1 MSKRRSFGYA
11 AAVALALGATTSAD
25 ALTIILNNAGGVEEG
40 TAAYRGFKAA
50 ARFWESVLTDDVTMN
65 LSVGFLDSSSFSNP
79 NVLGTASSSSGSKTQ
94 VSWRAALAA
103 DATTSLDAIAVANL
117 ANFSNSNVRLN
128 YTVQKALGL
137 YTGSATATDAT
148 IRFNNGKAFDFDTR
162 NGFES
167 VATDFVSVALHEMG
181 HALGFT
187 SATSEFSTSASRPSN
202 TDMFR
207 YKDGAWDMTW
217 GGNPYFSID
226 GGATPLFG
234 NSYFT
239 PGSDGFQPSHWL
251 EGDRIHDGVS
261 CTQLLEPQI
270 GVMDPTGGICQ
281 LGIVTAN
288 DLALFD
294 AIGWDLNM
302 DILADP
308 NWSMSTAQIM
318 ASYAASVPE
327 PATWALMI
335 FGFGT
340 IGSAMRR
347 RPRTTMRFP

>member
-1 MSKRRSFGYA
+1 MSKPRTFGYA
-11 AAVALALGATTSAD
+11 AAVVLALGSATGAD
-25 ALTIILNNAGGVEEG
+25 ALTIVLNNTGGVEAG
-40 TAAYRGFKAA
+40 TAAYRGFKVA
-50 ARFWESVLTDDVTMN
+50 ARFWESVLNDNVTMN
-65 LSVGFLDSSSFSNP
+65 LNVGFNSTGFGP
-79 NVLGTASSSSGSKTQ
+79 TVLGTASSAAGNKTQ
-94 VSWRAALAA
+94 AAWRAALIG
-103 DATTSLDAIAVANL
+103 DATTPLDAIATANL
-117 ANFSNSNVRLN
+117 ANFSNANVRLN
-128 YTVQKALGL
+128 TSVQKALGL
-137 YTGSATATDAT
+137 FTGNLAASDAT
-148 IRFNNGKAFDFDTR
+148 IRFNSAQSFDFDTR
-162 NGFES
+162 DGFQS
-167 VATDFVSVALHEMG
+167 IASDFVAVAVHEMG

-239 PGSDGFQPSHWL
+239 PGDDGRQPSHWRD
-251 EGDRIHDGVS
+251 GARIHDGVS

-270 GVMDPTGGICQ
+270 GILDPTGGICQ

-318 ASYAASVPE
+318 ANYAASVPE

-347 RPRTTMRFP
+347 RPRTVMRIP

>member
-1 MSKRRSFGYA
+1 MSKRRSFGCA
-11 AAVALALGATTSAD
+11 AAVALALGSATSAD
-25 ALTIILNNAGGVEEG
+25 ALTIVLNNTGGVEVG
-40 TAAYRGFKAA
+40 TAAYRGFKVAA
-50 ARFWESVLTDDVTMN
+50 LFWESVLADNVTMN
-65 LSVGFLDSSSFSNP
+65 LNVGFGSSGFSGP
-79 NVLGTASSSSGSKTQ
+79 TVLGTASSVAGNKTQ
-94 VSWRAALAA
+94 AAWRAALIG
-103 DATTSLDAIAVANL
+103 DATTSLDAIATANL

-128 YTVQKALGL
+128 TSVQKALGL
-137 YTGSATATDAT
+137 FTGDLAARDAT
-148 IRFNNGKAFDFDTR
+148 IRFNSAQSFDFDTR
-162 NGFES
+162 DGFQS
-167 VATDFVSVALHEMG
+167 VASDFVAVAVHEMG

-226 GGATPLFG
+226 GGQNPLFG

-239 PGSDGFQPSHWL
+239 PGDDGKQPSHWRD
-251 EGDRIHDGVS
+251 GARIHDGVS